1 VVAVDV
7 VEAVVDHVLVVLDQG
22 PTVAAVLAD
31 HEADRDLL
39 ESDLAA
45 DPVANQHQGIDQNPG
60 IGKDLEST
68 PEIGQG
74 LYQGTD
80 LEKGQE
86 KGHAVVQV
94 AQ

>member
-1 VVAVDV
+1 MVAVDV
-7 VEAVVDHVLVVLDQG
+7 VGAVVGHVLVVQDQG

-31 HEADRDLL
+31 HEADQDPLGNDLVADL
-39 ESDLAA
+39 E
-45 DPVANQHQGIDQNPG
+45 ANQHQGIDQNL
-60 IGKDLEST
+60 GKDLGSA
-68 PEIGQG
+68 PEIGQD
-74 LYQGTD
+74 LDQGTD